1 MKQFE
6 LTASGHQQA
15 FEAAFGSKDLPEPV
29 IKNKGKKGQATE
41 TASNA
46 GTPALAIAGTDG
58 DKPAATTEDGAK
70 PVKPPAKPINL
81 LTAMNRLNV
90 FEVQMSQLR
99 GKLAE
104 RKPAMKTM
112 LDGYLTTLEDIKSRV
127 ETALYAGG
135 AEPEVL
141 ITESVTFCSSKTMK
155 ADIALAGKLSK
166 D

>member
-6 LTASGHQQA
+6 LTASGQGQA
-15 FEAAFGSKDLPEPV
+15 FEAAFGGKEPV
-29 IKNKGKKGQATE
+29 NKNKGKKGKATE
-41 TASNA
+41 PATNEGTTAV
-46 GTPALAIAGTDG
+46 AIAETDG
-58 DKPAATTEDGAK
+58 DKPAATTEEALK
-70 PVKPPAKPINL
+70 PVKPPAKPISL
-81 LTAMNRLNV
+81 LTAMNRLNML
-90 FEVQMSQLR
+90 EVQMSQLR
-99 GKLAE
+99 GKLGE

-155 ADIALAGKLSK
+155 ADIVLAGKISK

>member
-1 MKQFE
+1 MKQFD
-6 LTASGHQQA
+6 LPAPGHQQA
-15 FEAAFGSKDLPEPV
+15 FEVAFGSKDLPEPV
-29 IKNKGKKGQATE
+29 NKNKGKKGKGTE
-41 TASNA
+41 TATDA
-46 GTPALAIAGTDG
+46 GTTAVAIAGTDG

-99 GKLAE
+99 GKLGE

-135 AEPEVL
+135 AEPEDL
-141 ITESVTFCSSKTMK
+141 IAESMSFCSSKTMK
-155 ADIALAGKLSK
+155 ADITLAGKLSK